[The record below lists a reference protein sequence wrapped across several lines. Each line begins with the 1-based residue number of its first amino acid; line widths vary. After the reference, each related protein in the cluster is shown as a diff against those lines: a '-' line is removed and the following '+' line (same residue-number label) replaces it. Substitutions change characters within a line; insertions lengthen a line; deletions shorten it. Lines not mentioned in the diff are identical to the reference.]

1 MHLIVVVV
9 VVVVIFASIHNASY
23 LIIISLIH
31 KL

>member
-1 MHLIVVVV
+1 MHLIVFV
-9 VVVVIFASIHNASY
+9 VVVVIFASIHNESY